1 MHEYLANQLGAL
13 ALILNDRVEAALAGR
28 SFTAAAILAALKQD
42 GPATGTALARIA
54 GVAQPTCVRVID
66 GLAAEGLLARGPK
79 AGRDVRLIL
88 TSAGEIEAERIRRA
102 RLDAIVPLLDDLT
115 LGEGV
120 TLGMMTAQ
128 VISAATDS
136 DSAARRHCRL
146 CDKGICQ
153 GEACPTFR
161 APQAGQV

>member
-13 ALILNDRVEAALAGR
+13 ALILNDRVETALAGR

-42 GPATGTALARIA
+42 GPMTGTALARIA

-66 GLAAEGLLARGPK
+66 GLAAEGLLTRGPK
-79 AGRDVRLIL
+79 SGRDVRLVL
-88 TSAGEIEAERIRRA
+88 TPAGAIEAERIRRG

-120 TLGMMTAQ
+120 TLGMIAAQ

-136 DSAARRHCRL
+136 EIAARRHCRL
-146 CDKGICQ
+146 CDKGVCQ
-153 GEACPTFR
+153 GEACPSAS
-161 APQAGQV
+161 APKAGQV